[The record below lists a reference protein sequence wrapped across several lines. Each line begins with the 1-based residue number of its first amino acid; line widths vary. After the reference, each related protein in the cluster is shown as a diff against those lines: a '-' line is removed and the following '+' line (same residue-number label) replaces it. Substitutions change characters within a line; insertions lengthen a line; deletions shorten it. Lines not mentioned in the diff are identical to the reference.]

1 MERRKVTVQT
11 IMSMKGKQRIAMIT
25 AYDYPT
31 ARLVDQAGV
40 DGILVGDSLGMTVL
54 GFENTLRV
62 TLRDMLIHVAAVAR
76 AKPKALLIADMPFM
90 TYETGVRDALKNASK
105 LIRAGA
111 EAVKPEG
118 GQEIFDVVNNLVKFG
133 IPVMGHIGLNPQR
146 VLSLGGFRMIGR
158 TEEQA
163 KKLIEDA
170 KALQEAGAFAIVIEM
185 VPASVAKAV
194 TESIKIPTICIGAG
208 PHCDGQILV
217 IHDVLGLTERPPSFA
232 KKYVDL
238 ASIIRDAVAKY
249 VSEVRNGE
257 FPSAEYYKDIKS

>member
-1 MERRKVTVQT
+1 MTVQT
-11 IMSMKGKQRIAMIT
+11 IMGMKGRQRIAMIT

-40 DGILVGDSLGMTVL
+40 DGILVGDSLGMVVL

-90 TYETGVRDALKNASK
+90 TYETGVRDALRNASR
-105 LIRAGA
+105 LVRAGA

-118 GQEIFDVVNNLVKFG
+118 GQEIFDIVNNLVKFG

-146 VLSLGGFRMIGR
+146 VLSLGGFKMVGK

-194 TESIKIPTICIGAG
+194 TESVKIPTICIGAG

-217 IHDVLGLTERPPSFA
+217 LHDVLGLTERPPSFA
-232 KKYVDL
+232 KRYVDL
-238 ASIIRDAVAKY
+238 ASVIRDAVAKY
-249 VSEVRNGE
+249 VNEVRSGE
-257 FPSAEYYKDIKS
+257 FPSPEYFKDIK

>member
-1 MERRKVTVQT
+1 
-11 IMSMKGKQRIAMIT
+11 
-25 AYDYPT
+25 
-31 ARLVDQAGV
+31 
-40 DGILVGDSLGMTVL
+40 
-54 GFENTLRV
+54 
-62 TLRDMLIHVAAVAR
+62 
-76 AKPKALLIADMPFM
+76 
-90 TYETGVRDALKNASK
+90 
-105 LIRAGA
+105 
-111 EAVKPEG
+111 
-118 GQEIFDVVNNLVKFG
+118 
-133 IPVMGHIGLNPQR
+133 
-146 VLSLGGFRMIGR
+146 MIGK

-170 KALQEAGAFAIVIEM
+170 KALQEAGGAFAIVIEM

-194 TESIKIPTICIGAG
+194 TESVKIPTICIGAG

-257 FPSAEYYKDIKS
+257 FPSTEYYKDIKS

>member
-11 IMSMKGKQRIAMIT
+11 IMGMKGRQRIAMIT

-40 DGILVGDSLGMTVL
+40 DGILVGDSLGMVVL

-90 TYETGVRDALKNASK
+90 TYETGVRDALRNASR
-105 LIRAGA
+105 LVRAGA

-118 GQEIFDVVNNLVKFG
+118 GQEIFDIVNNLVKFG

-146 VLSLGGFRMIGR
+146 VLSLGGFKMVGK

-194 TESIKIPTICIGAG
+194 TESVKIPTICIGAG

-217 IHDVLGLTERPPSFA
+217 LHDVLGLTERPPSFA
-232 KKYVDL
+232 KRYVDL
-238 ASIIRDAVAKY
+238 ASVIRDAVAKY
-249 VSEVRNGE
+249 VNEVRSGE
-257 FPSAEYYKDIKS
+257 FPSPEYFKDIK

>member
-11 IMSMKGKQRIAMIT
+11 IMNMKGKQKIAMIT

-31 ARLVDQAGV
+31 AKLVDQAGV
-40 DGILVGDSLGMTVL
+40 DGILVGDSLGMVVL
-54 GFENTLRV
+54 GFENTLGV

-76 AKPKALLIADMPFM
+76 ARPKALLIADMPFM
-90 TYETGVRDALKNASK
+90 TYETGVRDALRNASK

-118 GQEIFDVVNNLVKFG
+118 GQEIFNIVNNLVKFG

-146 VLSLGGFRMIGR
+146 VLSLGGFRMISK

-163 KKLIEDA
+163 RKLIEDA

-194 TESIKIPTICIGAG
+194 TETVKIPTICIGAG

-217 IHDVLGLTERPPSFA
+217 LHDALGLTERPPSFA

-238 ASIIRDAVAKY
+238 SAIIRDAVVKY
-249 VSEVRNGE
+249 VSEVRSGE
-257 FPSAEYYKDIKS
+257 FPSPEYYKDR

>member
-11 IMSMKGKQRIAMIT
+11 IMGMKGRQRIAMIT

-54 GFENTLRV
+54 GLENTLGV
-62 TLRDMLIHVAAVAR
+62 TLRDMVIHVAAVAR
-76 AKPKALLIADMPFM
+76 ARPRALLIADMPFM
-90 TYETGVRDALKNASK
+90 TYETGVRDALRNASR

-118 GQEIFDVVNNLVKFG
+118 GQEIFDVVNNLTKFG

-146 VLSLGGFRMIGR
+146 FLSLGGFRMVGK

-163 KKLIEDA
+163 RKLIEDA
-170 KALQEAGAFAIVIEM
+170 KALEEAGAFAVVIEM

-194 TESIKIPTICIGAG
+194 TESVKIPTICIGAG

-217 IHDVLGLTERPPSFA
+217 LHDVLGLTEKPPSFA
-232 KKYVDL
+232 KRYVDL
-238 ASIIRDAVAKY
+238 ASIIRDAVSRY
-249 VSEVRNGE
+249 VNEVRSGE
-257 FPSAEYYKDIKS
+257 YPSTEYYRDK